1 MRLLAAA
8 FCLLALPAAAA
19 GDFRTVGESAAVL
32 YDAPS
37 RQATPLFVVTRSY
50 PLEIVVELEA
60 WAKVRDHTGAISWV
74 EKRLLTDKRMVVVTA
89 TSAEAHQL
97 PEDGAPVAF
106 VAAQNVAL
114 ELLEPAQKGSQ
125 PGSHS
130 GWLHVRH
137 ADGVDGFLRATA
149 CWGD

>member
-8 FCLLALPAAAA
+8 FCLLALPAAA
-19 GDFRTVGESAAVL
+19 GEFRAVGESAAVL

-37 RQATPLFVVTRSY
+37 RQATPLFVVTRNY

-60 WAKVRDHTGAISWV
+60 WSKVRDHTGAISWV

-89 TSAEAHQL
+89 TSAEAHQR

-114 ELLEPAQKGSQ
+114 ELLDPAQKGS
-125 PGSHS
+125 PP

>member
-1 MRLLAAA
+1 VRKLAAALCLLAA
-8 FCLLALPAAAA
+8 PAAAA
-19 GDFRTVGESAAVL
+19 EFRVVGDDAAVL

-37 RQATPLFVVTRSY
+37 RQATPLFVVTRHY

-60 WAKVRDHTGAISWV
+60 WAKVRDHAGALSWV

-89 TSAEAHQL
+89 PSAEAHVR
-97 PEDGAPVAF
+97 PEDGAPVSF

-114 ELLEPAQKGSQ
+114 ELLPAEAEGAA
-125 PGSHS
+125 S

-137 ADGVDGFLRATA
+137 EDGADGFLRAGA

>member
-1 MRLLAAA
+1 VRALAAA
-8 FCLLALPAAAA
+8 LCLLALPAAA
-19 GDFRTVGESAAVL
+19 GEFRAVGETAAVL

-37 RQATPLFVVTRSY
+37 RQATPLFVATRYY

-74 EKRLLTDKRMVVVTA
+74 EKRLLGEKRMVVVTA
-89 TSAEAHQL
+89 ASADAHQR
-97 PEDGAPVAF
+97 PEESAPVAF

-114 ELLEPAQKGSQ
+114 ELVEAPAA
-125 PGSHS
+125 

-137 ADGVDGFLRATA
+137 PDGADGFLRADA
-149 CWGD
+149 CWGG

>member
-1 MRLLAAA
+1 MRALAAA
-8 FCLLALPAAAA
+8 LCLFAASAAAA
-19 GDFRTVGESAAVL
+19 EFRAVGDSGAVL

-37 RQATPLFVVTRSY
+37 RQATPLFVVTSLY

-74 EKRLLTDKRMVVVTA
+74 EKRMLTDKRTVVVTA
-89 TSAEAHQL
+89 TSAEAHVR
-97 PEDGAPVAF
+97 PEDAAPVSF

-114 ELLEPAQKGSQ
+114 ELLEPAPKSVQDGA
-125 PGSHS
+125 PS

-137 ADGVDGFLRATA
+137 ADGADGFLRATS

>member
-8 FCLLALPAAAA
+8 FCLLALPAAA
-19 GDFRTVGESAAVL
+19 GEFRVVGEDSAVL

-37 RQATPLFVVTRSY
+37 RQATPLFVVTRHY
-50 PLEIVVELEA
+50 PLELVVELEA
-60 WAKVRDHTGAISWV
+60 WAKVRDHAGAISWV
-74 EKRLLTDKRMVVVTA
+74 EKRLLTDKRMVIVTA
-89 TSAEAHQL
+89 PSAEAHQR
-97 PEDGAPVAF
+97 PEDAAPVSF

-114 ELLEPAQKGSQ
+114 ELLEPAAA
-125 PGSHS
+125 

-137 ADGVDGFLRATA
+137 ADGADGFLRATA

>member
-8 FCLLALPAAAA
+8 FCLLALPAAA
-19 GDFRTVGESAAVL
+19 GEFRAVGENAAVL

-37 RQATPLFVVTRSY
+37 RQATPLFVVTRHY
-50 PLEIVVELEA
+50 PLELLVELEA
-60 WAKVRDHTGAISWV
+60 WVKVRDHTGAISWV

-89 TSAEAHQL
+89 TSAEAHQR

-106 VAAQNVAL
+106 IAAQNVAL
-114 ELLEPAQKGSQ
+114 ELLEPAQKGAQDGSQ
-125 PGSHS
+125 SE
-130 GWLHVRH
+130 WLHVRH
-137 ADGVDGFLRATA
+137 ADGADGFLRATA

>member
-8 FCLLALPAAAA
+8 FCLLALPAAA
-19 GDFRTVGESAAVL
+19 GEFRVVGENAAVL

-37 RQATPLFVVTRSY
+37 RQATPLFVVTRHY
-50 PLEIVVELEA
+50 PLELVVELEA

-89 TSAEAHQL
+89 TSAEAHQR
-97 PEDGAPVAF
+97 PEDAAPVVF
-106 VAAQNVAL
+106 IAAQNVAL
-114 ELLEPAQKGSQ
+114 ELLEPAQEGSQ
-125 PGSHS
+125 S

-137 ADGVDGFLRATA
+137 ADGADGFLRATA
-149 CWGD
+149 CWGG

>member
-8 FCLLALPAAAA
+8 LCLLALPAAA
-19 GDFRTVGESAAVL
+19 GQFRAVGENAAVL

-37 RQATPLFVVTRSY
+37 RQATPLFVATRYY

-89 TSAEAHQL
+89 TSAEAHQQ
-97 PEDGAPVAF
+97 PDDAAPVSF

-114 ELLEPAQKGSQ
+114 ELLEPAEEGA
-125 PGSHS
+125 PPA
-130 GWLHVRH
+130 WLHVRH
-137 ADGVDGFLRATA
+137 ADGADGFLRAAA
-149 CWGD
+149 CWGE